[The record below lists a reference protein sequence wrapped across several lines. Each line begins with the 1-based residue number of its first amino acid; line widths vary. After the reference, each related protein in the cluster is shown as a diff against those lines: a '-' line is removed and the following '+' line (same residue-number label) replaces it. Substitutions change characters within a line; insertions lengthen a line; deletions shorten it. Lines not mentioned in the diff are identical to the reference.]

1 MENTILPSDEE
12 LNKMSKD
19 ELIALYLKMQDMYQ
33 VELNELGNLKK
44 KVEDMKALRL

>member
-1 MENTILPSDEE
+1 MENTIIPSDEE

-19 ELIALYLKMQDMYQ
+19 ELIALYLKMQDKYQ
-33 VELNELGNLKK
+33 AKLNEFEKLKK